1 MLTTRRLR
9 HATVG
14 ATSIAAA
21 ASWALVTQ
29 LAGVHLTVRFPHS
42 AATTVGIGTIVA
54 AAAATTLLGW
64 GLLAALE
71 TRATQPRRIWT
82 MAAAAVLLVSLALP
96 IAFATTTAAAV
107 GLVTIHLAVAAVAV
121 TGLAWVAPRARMKPA
136 VADALGSLGAH
147 SREDA
152 SPQPTGA

>member
-9 HATVG
+9 HATVA
-14 ATSIAAA
+14 ATSVAAA
-21 ASWALVTQ
+21 ASWAVVTQ
-29 LAGVHLTVRFPHS
+29 VAGVHLTVRFPHS
-42 AATTVGIGTIVA
+42 AATTVGLGTIVPA
-54 AAAATTLLGW
+54 AVTITLLGW

-82 MAAAAVLLVSLALP
+82 MAAVAVLLVSLALP

-121 TGLAWVAPRARMKPA
+121 TGLAWAAPRARMTSA
-136 VADALGSLGAH
+136 AADALERLGTH
-147 SREDA
+147 PHEDA

>member
-21 ASWALVTQ
+21 ASWALVTH

-71 TRATQPRRIWT
+71 ARARQPRKIWV
-82 MAAAAVLLVSLALP
+82 AAAVAVFLVSLALP
-96 IAFATTTAAAV
+96 IAFATTAAAAA

-121 TGLAWVAPRARMKPA
+121 TGLAWVAPRARITSA
-136 VADALGSLGAH
+136 AAGARTAWATH
-147 SREDA
+147 WPEDA
-152 SPQPTGA
+152 SPQSAGA